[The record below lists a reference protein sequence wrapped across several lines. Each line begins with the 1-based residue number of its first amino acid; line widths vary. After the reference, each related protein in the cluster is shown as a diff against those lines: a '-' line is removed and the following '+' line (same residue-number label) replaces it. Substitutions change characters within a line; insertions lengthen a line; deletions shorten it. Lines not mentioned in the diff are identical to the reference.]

1 MKPRKTALLLAVVI
15 TALAVMTAVPALKA
29 EAATA
34 AQIRY
39 FLDTLGPM
47 CTIDMRDNHILAS
60 FSLAQAIWES
70 GWGTSTL
77 AKEANALFGI
87 RAYSTWGG
95 MVYDRNEKVLYD
107 SWAVMKATKGDN
119 YLKTYKNSFWRAYT
133 SWQESVND
141 HSALFNKGSNYKC
154 LRGNYDYKS
163 CCELIT
169 GTGYC
174 SDPSYPSKLISLIE
188 GYNLSQ
194 YDYDFENGNT
204 NAAISITPGAL
215 FMDKGASYILEIRAD
230 EEITDFDLKSDN
242 SAVATVSGTTLK
254 TVGNGTAK
262 ITLTAGELSAT
273 CTVTVKDGYG
283 AIIADGVYVKCL
295 ADGDTVTVPSE
306 AKSIAAGAFE
316 GVKASTVVVG
326 SSVNSIEDGAF
337 NGLGADFTLCTYDN
351 GVVKEFASKNSIGC
365 VNLAGW
371 SIDKSVSIL
380 SGIQVYTTVSVVDM
394 YYKIEG
400 STVTVTNAA
409 GNALG
414 EADYVGTGCKIKI
427 DGKTYTVTVKGDTDG
442 DGRSSTADLV
452 LMKTYLAGAD
462 SALPERAFRRAA
474 DYNSDNRITTTDYMA
489 VIRNM

>member
-1 MKPRKTALLLAVVI
+1 MKPRKTALVLAVII
-15 TALAVMTAVPALKA
+15 TALAVITAAPALKV

-47 CTIDMRDNHILAS
+47 CTNDMRDNHILAS

-77 AKEANALFGI
+77 ATEANALFGI

-107 SWAVMKATKGDN
+107 SWAALKTAKGDD
-119 YLKTYKNSFWRAYT
+119 YLKTYKNSFWRAYP

-141 HSALFNKGSNYKC
+141 HSALFNNSSIYAN
-154 LRGNYDYKS
+154 LRGNYDYIS
-163 CCELIT
+163 CCHLVKED
-169 GTGYC
+169 GYC
-174 SDPSYPSKLISLIE
+174 SDPDYPGKLIKLIE
-188 GYNLSQ
+188 TYNLTK
-194 YDYDFENGNT
+194 YDYDFEGGNT
-204 NAAISITPGAL
+204 QASLSVKPGTL
-215 FMDKGASYILEIRAD
+215 FMDKGVSYILEIKAD

-254 TVGNGTAK
+254 SVGDGTAK
-262 ITLTAGELSAT
+262 ITLSAGELSAT
-273 CTVTVKDGYG
+273 CTVTVKEGYG

-295 ADGDTVTVPSE
+295 ASGDTVTVPGE
-306 AKSIAAGAFE
+306 AKSIAASAFD
-316 GVKASTVVVG
+316 GIKASTVVIGNGV
-326 SSVNSIEDGAF
+326 SSIEDGAF
-337 NGLGADFTLCTYDN
+337 DGLGDGLTLCTYN
-351 GVVKEFASKNSIGC
+351 NNAVKEFASKNSIGC

-400 STVTVTNAA
+400 TNVTVTNAA
-409 GNALG
+409 GKALS
-414 EADYVGTGCKIKI
+414 ETEYVGSGCKIKI
-427 DGKTYTVTVKGDTDG
+427 DGKTYTVTIKGDTDG
-442 DGRSSTADLV
+442 DGMSSTSDLM
-452 LMKTYLAGAD
+452 LMKTYLAGSD
-462 SALPERAFRRAA
+462 SALPERAYRRAA
-474 DYNSDNRITTTDYMA
+474 DYNGDNRITTSDYMA
-489 VIRNM
+489 IVRNM